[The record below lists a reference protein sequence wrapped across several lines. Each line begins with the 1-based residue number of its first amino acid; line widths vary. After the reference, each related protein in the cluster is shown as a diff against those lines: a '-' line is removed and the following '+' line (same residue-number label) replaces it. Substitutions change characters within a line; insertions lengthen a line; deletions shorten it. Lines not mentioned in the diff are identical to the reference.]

1 MEQKQLDISKC
12 FTDALEVYKVNILM
26 LLLSVLIFQL
36 ISLFTLLVLAG
47 PLFGGY
53 CLMTMNAMRRED
65 KKIELN
71 DMFKMFTKF
80 GPLVGLFF
88 LQGLGVFT
96 GFILLIIPG
105 IILMTMWL
113 YTYFFMVDQDK
124 GVIDSL
130 KASWK
135 LVTDRGFWINLALA
149 AIYILLSSLSGQ
161 IPVIGWLV
169 SLFVVPFAI
178 LMITS
183 GYLQQISK
191 IEVVTSENENRP
203 FADANDEEEIQT

>member
-26 LLLSVLIFQL
+26 LLLSVLIFQA
-36 ISLFTLLVLAG
+36 ISLFTLLILAG

-53 CLMTMNAMRRED
+53 CLMAMNAMRRED

-71 DMFKMFTKF
+71 DMFKMFTRF

-88 LQGLGVFT
+88 LQGLAVFT
-96 GFILLIIPG
+96 GLILLIIPG

-135 LVTDRGFWINLALA
+135 LVTDRGFWMNLALA

-161 IPVIGWLV
+161 IPVIGWFV
-169 SLFVVPFAI
+169 SLLVVPFAI

-191 IEVVTSENENRP
+191 IEVVSSENKNRP

>member
-1 MEQKQLDISKC
+1 MEQKQLDINKC

-26 LLLSVLIFQL
+26 LLLSVLLFQV
-36 ISLFTLLVLAG
+36 ISLFTLLILAG

-80 GPLVGLFF
+80 GPLLGLFF
-88 LQGLGVFT
+88 LQGLAVFT
-96 GFILLIIPG
+96 GLILLIIPG

-113 YTYFFMVDQDK
+113 YTYFIMVDQDK

-149 AIYILLSSLSGQ
+149 VIYILLSGLSGQ
-161 IPVIGWLV
+161 IPVIGWVV

-178 LMITS
+178 LLITS
-183 GYLQQISK
+183 AYLQQISHT
-191 IEVVTSENENRP
+191 EAVSSQDRP
-203 FADANDEEEIQT
+203 FADVSDEEKQV